1 VTENF
6 IDTFNI
12 NFIHFSLQWRIKH
25 LIISKGYIV
34 LKLNLQKNLFG
45 GLTAAIIALPLGLA
59 FGVASGLGPTAG
71 IYGAIILGFFASLF
85 GGTPTQ
91 ISGPTGP
98 MTVIMASAVVSL
110 HNNINLIASTIILAG
125 IFQILFGIFKL
136 GKFVKY
142 IPYPVISGFMS
153 GIGIIIIILQINPFL
168 GLSSDASIIHILIS
182 LVSNIT
188 NTNIYAVILAVLT
201 LIIMFFTPQKIAKII
216 PTPLIAL
223 SVLTPISI
231 YFNFDIKTI
240 GEIPTT
246 LPSIIM
252 PNLNFEHYRLIIT
265 LAFTLAIL
273 GMIDTLLT
281 SIVADS
287 ITNTKHKPNKEL
299 IGQGIGN
306 TLCGLFGAIPG
317 AGATMRTVINVKSG
331 GSNSISGII
340 HSITLLLVIL
350 FFAPIASQIPM
361 AILAGILIKVG
372 IDILDYRFINVWKE
386 SPKSDLAVMLVVFF
400 VTVFI
405 DLITAVGVG
414 IMLASILIVYRVTKE
429 TKIILDCETKDED
442 YNFDKQT
449 RVLKI
454 DGAFFFGSSM
464 AFENKANYILDIKR
478 FIIDIT
484 NVPFIDLTA
493 IFTLK
498 DLILKLKDK
507 EIEVMIV
514 AKEKDHQQLLQLNKS
529 GVFNDVKFYKHIRNI
544 EQSI

>member
-1 VTENF
+1 MN
-6 IDTFNI
+6 
-12 NFIHFSLQWRIKH
+12 
-25 LIISKGYIV
+25 
-34 LKLNLQKNLFG
+34 KLEFQKNLFG

-71 IYGAIILGFFASLF
+71 IYGAIILGFFASLL

-98 MTVIMASAVVSL
+98 MTVVMASAVVSL
-110 HNNINLIASTIILAG
+110 HSNINLIATTIIFSG
-125 IFQILFGIFKL
+125 IFQILFGIFKI
-136 GKFVKY
+136 GKFVRY

-168 GLSSDASIIHILIS
+168 GLSSDASIVHV
-182 LVSNIT
+182 LVTLPSHLTNSNSQSI
-188 NTNIYAVILAVLT
+188 ILASLT
-201 LIIMFFTPQKIAKII
+201 LIIMFFTPSKIAKLI

-223 SVLTPISI
+223 FVLTPMGI
-231 YFNFDIKTI
+231 YLNFNVATI
-240 GEIPTT
+240 GNIPAT
-246 LPSIIM
+246 LPNIVI
-252 PNLNFEHYRLIIT
+252 PNLDFDNYRLVLT

-287 ITNTKHKPNKEL
+287 ITNTKHKPNREL

-306 TLCGLFGAIPG
+306 TICGLFGSIPG

-331 GSNSISGII
+331 GTNRISGII
-340 HSITLLLVIL
+340 HSITLLLVVL
-350 FFAPIASQIPM
+350 FLAPIASQIPM

-372 IDILDYRFINVWKE
+372 IDILDYRFINVWRE
-386 SPKSDLAVMLVVFF
+386 APKSDLAVMLVVFF

-405 DLITAVGVG
+405 DLITAVGIG
-414 IMLASILIVYRVTKE
+414 IVLASILIVYRITKE
-429 TKIILDCETKDED
+429 TKITLTSAKED
-442 YNFDKQT
+442 FKYDIGTQT
-449 RVLKI
+449 RLIKI
-454 DGAFFFGSSM
+454 DGAFFFGSSI
-464 AFENKANYILDIKR
+464 AFENEVNSILDINN

-498 DLILKLKDK
+498 DLIIKLKAQDIK
-507 EIEVMIV
+507 VSII
-514 AKEKDHQQLLQLNKS
+514 AKEKDKNQLLKLNKNGIFDNIS
-529 GVFNDVKFYKHIRNI
+529 FYNNMKL
-544 EQSI
+544 